1 MTYAKLGEYIQS
13 MTAEQ
18 LSMDVTVYVPGVGD
32 EYYGLVG
39 DYPIVDSV
47 GEENDVLDKNHPY
60 LVI

>member
-1 MTYAKLGEYIQS
+1 MTYAELGEYIQS

-18 LSMDVTVYVPGVGD
+18 LSMDTTIYVSGVD
-32 EYYGLVG
+32 EYYGLVD

-47 GEENDVLDKNHPY
+47 GEQNSVLDNNHPY